1 MFKKSTPATPTV
13 EQYDQYLPTRS
24 GSQEKSIKHPRDG
37 MIEITSNL
45 PPMDRGKDAW
55 LFLAAAFTVEF
66 LTIGVS
72 FSYGRFQEYYSTTPR
87 FSGSANIAVIGVLN
101 QGLILISM
109 PPIVQ
114 FARRKPQWARW
125 MATTGLFG
133 CVVSNMAS
141 SFCTS
146 ITQLIG
152 TQGILLGISGSIA
165 FCPLLI
171 FADQWF
177 DKRKG
182 LAFGIIGSGGGF
194 GGLLLPL
201 LINALLTRVGF
212 QTTMRILAGI
222 IFGLGMPLAYFVR
235 PRLPPAATD
244 TKKPFWNWRLIRS
257 RSFLLHQ
264 VANLVQ
270 GAGYC
275 LPGIYLPTYT
285 RHVFGAS
292 NWLATLSL
300 MLLNLSA
307 MMGLVAMG
315 YMTDRFNSRKCIAI
329 SAVGATLS
337 VFLVWGLAVHV
348 AVLFVFCMLFGLFA
362 GGFPAAW
369 PAVMREMAGTAEA
382 RGLGHVD
389 TILIFSLFCVCRG
402 IGNVISGPL
411 SEALVDQMPWQG
423 DTIGAY
429 GSGYGGLVVF
439 CGLSSLENMDVFT
452 SETMPPSF
460 AVHAYEWSKT
470 AQETT
475 AQQPRISS

>member
-1 MFKKSTPATPTV
+1 MFKKSNKNTPAMTIV
-13 EQYDQYLPTRS
+13 EPHDQHLPVRS
-24 GSQEKSIKHPRDG
+24 GSQEKSIEHPRG
-37 MIEITSNL
+37 SMIEVTSSL

-55 LFLAAAFTVEF
+55 LFLAAAFTVEV
-66 LTIGVS
+66 LTVGFS
-72 FSYGRFQEYYSTTPR
+72 FSYGRFQEHYSTTPP
-87 FSGSANIAVIGVLN
+87 FSGSDNIAVIGVLN

-109 PPIVQ
+109 LPIVQ
-114 FARRKPQWARW
+114 LARRKPHWARW
-125 MATTGLFG
+125 MATAGLLG
-133 CVVSNMAS
+133 CVVSNIAS

-152 TQGILLGISGSIA
+152 TQGILLGISGSVA

-182 LAFGIIGSGGGF
+182 LAFGIIGSGSGF

-212 QTTMRILAGI
+212 QTTMRILAGM

-244 TKKPFWNWRLIRS
+244 TKKPFWNWRLLRS

-264 VANLVQ
+264 IANLVQ
-270 GAGYC
+270 GAGYY
-275 LPGIYLPTYT
+275 LPGIYLPTFT

-292 NWLATLSL
+292 DWLSTLSL
-300 MLLNLSA
+300 MLLNLST
-307 MMGLVAMG
+307 MIGLVIMG
-315 YMTDRFNSRKCIAI
+315 YMTDRLNSQKCIAI

-337 VFLVWGLAVHV
+337 VFLFWGLAVHV
-348 AVLFVFCMLFGLFA
+348 AVLFVFCILFGLFG

-369 PAVMREMAGTAEA
+369 PAVMRETAEKAEA

-389 TILIFSLFCVCRG
+389 TMLIFSLFCVSRG
-402 IGNVISGPL
+402 IGNIVSGPL
-411 SEALVDQMPWQG
+411 SEALVDQMPWKG
-423 DTIGAY
+423 DAIGAY

-439 CGLSSLENMDVFT
+439 CGISSLVSGMN
-452 SETMPPSF
+452 
-460 AVHAYEWSKT
+460 ALWYH
-470 AQETT
+470 
-475 AQQPRISS
+475 RL